1 MAEIE
6 QLQISLKEFFRDFV
20 VQLLTGVMAFLQ
32 KPSHRHRDRL
42 LRCRQKRKRRNTPVT
57 VGKMTS
63 SAKKRVSHLGRFH
76 GKTQDDENKIDTQ
89 VEMRQS
95 TTGNI
100 QIFVKTLAFSCS
112 RPSFHSMQ

>member
-1 MAEIE
+1 M
-6 QLQISLKEFFRDFV
+6 QKEW
-20 VQLLTGVMAFLQ
+20 
-32 KPSHRHRDRL
+32 
-42 LRCRQKRKRRNTPVT
+42 RNTPVT

-76 GKTQDDENKIDTQ
+76 GKTQDDENKIDIQ

-100 QIFVKTLAFSCS
+100 QIFVKTPVFSCS
-112 RPSFHSMQ
+112 RPSFHSTQ